1 MLYSA
6 TSTKKTEDL
15 IKVALKKEP
24 IYIGLEDQNQDGA
37 ATVMG
42 LEQVRHEFNYFKRRF
57 ETFILQT
64 RFGFTPDILRDT
76 PFHLI

>member
-42 LEQVRHEFNYFKRRF
+42 LEQVKH
-57 ETFILQT
+57 
-64 RFGFTPDILRDT
+64 
-76 PFHLI
+76 